1 MKRDSLKAQSA
12 KRMVL
17 AILCLL
23 LTAIFCLLSAD
34 RGYAFQNIKKG
45 KECLSCHTLTKDEA
59 KKLIKADAYKAEIT
73 EIKMSPIKGLWE
85 IKGTIEAGERKRGF
99 MVYVDFTKKYIVEG
113 RITPL
118 SALDK
123 QSAAPQELQ
132 KVNTAQIPLDEAVIM
147 GSPNAPKKVI
157 IFDDPDCPYCRRLHT
172 EVKKILE
179 QRKDIVFYIKL
190 FPLVSIHPD
199 AYDKSRAIVCE
210 KSASLLDDA
219 FAGKKLPK
227 PWEGL
232 LPGLSEKKDCGMK
245 EIDANLKLGQTL
257 GIEGTPAIIL
267 PDGRLVPG
275 YVDASALLK
284 LIEEK
289 PQ

>member
-1 MKRDSLKAQSA
+1 MKRDSLKAQGA
-12 KRMVL
+12 KRVVS

-23 LTAIFCLLSAD
+23 LTAVFCLLSASK
-34 RGYAFQNIKKG
+34 GYSFQNIKKG
-45 KECLSCHTLTKDEA
+45 KECSSCHTLTKDEA
-59 KKLIKADAYKAEIT
+59 KKLLKVDAYKAEIT
-73 EIKMSPIKGLWE
+73 EIKMSPIKGLWA
-85 IKGTIEAGERKRGF
+85 IKGTIGEGERKRRF

-113 RITPL
+113 RIT
-118 SALDK
+118 SFSDMDK

-190 FPLVSIHPD
+190 FPLVSIHPE

-210 KSASLLDDA
+210 KSVNLLDDA

-232 LPGLSEKKDCGMK
+232 LPGLSEKKDCGIK

>member
-1 MKRDSLKAQSA
+1 MKQYSLKTQSA
-12 KRMVL
+12 KRMVP
-17 AILCLL
+17 AILCLVF
-23 LTAIFCLLSAD
+23 TAVFCLLTID
-34 RGYAFQNIKKG
+34 RGYAFQNIKQG

-59 KKLIKADAYKAEIT
+59 LKLLKADAYNADIT
-73 EIKMSPIKGLWE
+73 DIKMSPIKGLWE
-85 IKGTIEAGERKRGF
+85 IKGTIGEGEGKRRF

-113 RITPL
+113 RITL
-118 SALDK
+118 FSDMDK

-147 GSPNAPKKVI
+147 GSPNAPKKII

-190 FPLVSIHPD
+190 FPLVSIHPE

-210 KSASLLDDA
+210 KSVNLLDDA
-219 FAGKKLPK
+219 FEGKKLPK

-232 LPGLSEKKDCGMK
+232 LSGLRGKKNCGIK

-257 GIEGTPAIIL
+257 GIAGTPAIIL

-275 YVDASALLK
+275 YMDASALLK
-284 LIEEK
+284 LLEEK